1 MYKFQD
7 GLQCT
12 MRVLTTLL
20 TMLKRNCSISN
31 DYIRWVVAVYGF
43 DVVDLRYAMK

>member
-1 MYKFQD
+1 
-7 GLQCT
+7 

-43 DVVDLRYAMK
+43 DVVDLRYAMKWRPSWRPLNAY